1 MKGLGEMNEGRISIK
16 LEKNGWN
23 RTWGECK
30 WRLTDGDKEIVKI
43 RLVGPTREG
52 ELK

>member
-1 MKGLGEMNEGRISIK
+1 MRGKNYHKAR
-16 LEKNGWN
+16 KNGWN
-23 RTWGECK
+23 RSRGERK
-30 WRLTDGDKEIVKI
+30 WRLTDGDNEIVKI